1 MYTNTPI
8 LSPFRASGGI
18 RKGLVESGHSAV
30 LGGKVS
36 LKLDT
41 VCRIGPLVDSFLTAA
56 TCAFTLPLRLSRR
69 SRGRPVESF
78 VEGTQRGVPT
88 IDVGAIRVLGNRF
101 NIRPVVHG
109 RLMDRNPPALGIRRL
124 FHAGRRGFGLT
135 DHHRRHTTAGLAN
148 LFASSLNQ
156 PVMAD
161 LVGADAGYAAMV
173 AMDWVGVQT
182 GRHFAKAVAEPVD
195 AR

>member
-1 MYTNTPI
+1 M
-8 LSPFRASGGI
+8 
-18 RKGLVESGHSAV
+18 
-30 LGGKVS
+30 
-36 LKLDT
+36 
-41 VCRIGPLVDSFLTAA
+41 
-56 TCAFTLPLRLSRR
+56 
-69 SRGRPVESF
+69 
-78 VEGTQRGVPT
+78 PT